1 MDLFA
6 IAQTIWRHRLA
17 TFPVLL
23 VTFAACVYVVAVQAP
38 VYVASSSYIL
48 ISPPPAPTPEEIDK
62 NPALARVKS
71 DNIYTRFGNAGV
83 LVDVLTRTAGDD
95 AARDALVKAGAD
107 PRYTVGPSMQ
117 FGFGSPIID
126 ITGVGST
133 APSAIR
139 SAQLVGRAVTR
150 QLDQMQARQGVDP
163 RYRITSLQIE
173 APDRAELRASGQMR
187 RLIGV
192 LALGG
197 LLLFVVVSILNAV
210 AERRAAAAPGP
221 ASPSGGAPVGAG
233 GPRERTA
240 VILPQGASTV
250 PPAIGT
256 SFDDALAVN
265 GSVAGR
271 AASPGEGAA
280 AQ

>member
-6 IAQTIWRHRLA
+6 IAQTIWRYRLA

-23 VTFAACVYVVAVQAP
+23 LTFAACVYVVAVKAP

-48 ISPPPAPTPEEIDK
+48 ISPPPAPTQEQIAK
-62 NPALARVKS
+62 NPALGRVKS

-83 LVDVLTRTAGDD
+83 LVDVLTRTASDD

-107 PRYTVGPSMQ
+107 PRYVVGPSMQ

-126 ITGVGST
+126 ITGVGSS

-139 SAQLVGRAVTR
+139 SAQIVGRAVTR

-173 APDRAELRASGQMR
+173 APDRAQLRASGQMR

-197 LLLFVVVSILNAV
+197 LVLFVVVSILNAL
-210 AERRAAAAPGP
+210 AERRAAGLAP
-221 ASPSGGAPVGAG
+221 ASPTDGAPVGAG
-233 GPRERTA
+233 DPRERRA
-240 VILPQGASTV
+240 AIVPQGTSTV
-250 PPAIGT
+250 PRANAA
-256 SFDDALAVN
+256 SFDDALALN
-265 GSVAGR
+265 GSLAPR
-271 AASPGEGAA
+271 TANPGEGAA
-280 AQ
+280 SQ